1 LCQFIAIFVPMK
13 LYRLLLI
20 LFTVGILAG
29 SVEAVS
35 AQCAMCT
42 TSVESN
48 SQNGNTTTKGLNNG
62 IMYLLAAPYLAV
74 VIVGVIWYKKYRRKN
89 VDLNMRDERLH
100 LN

>member
-1 LCQFIAIFVPMK
+1 LCQFIVIFVPMK
-13 LYRLLLI
+13 IYRLLLI

-48 SQNGNTTTKGLNNG
+48 AKNGNTTTKGLNNG

-74 VIVGVIWYKKYRRKN
+74 VVVGVIWYKKYRRKN

>member
-1 LCQFIAIFVPMK
+1 MK
-13 LYRLLLI
+13 IYRLLLI
-20 LFTVGILAG
+20 VFTVGILAC
-29 SVEAVS
+29 SVVPVN

-48 SQNGNTTTKGLNNG
+48 AKNGNKTTKGLNNG

-74 VIVGVIWYKKYRRKN
+74 AIVGYIWYKKYRRKN
-89 VDLNMRDERLH
+89 VDLNMRDEKLH